1 MRMANTRKASIV
13 GLKVAVLVTDNVD
26 EIQKFLRSQ
35 KVLAQMFANDVEM
48 DLHKMAVMCA
58 IEQKRKC
65 D

>member
-1 MRMANTRKASIV
+1 MKF
-13 GLKVAVLVTDNVD
+13 K
-26 EIQKFLRSQ
+26 KFLRSQ

-58 IEQKRKC
+58 IEQKRQC